1 MLSPVKAANVAA
13 TTRGI
18 RTDAALLQALRCA
31 YRWGRHAGRL
41 VPVGVIPRPRNS
53 SCAEL

>member
-41 VPVGVIPRPRNS
+41 VPVSVIPRPRNS
-53 SCAEL
+53 SCAEF